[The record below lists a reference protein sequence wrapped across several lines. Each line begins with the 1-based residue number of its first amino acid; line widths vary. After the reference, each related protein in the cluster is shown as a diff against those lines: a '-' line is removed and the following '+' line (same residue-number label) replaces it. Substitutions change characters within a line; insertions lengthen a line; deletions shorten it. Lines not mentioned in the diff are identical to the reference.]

1 MENIIYGYAR
11 VSTKDQNPDRQI
23 KSLIDYGID
32 ERNIITDICTG
43 VNFRR
48 NGYNALSKVLLKVLS
63 KVLVLSKN
71 FGEFSWK
78 FVKLFIL
85 FILFFI
91 VVKIS

>member
-48 NGYNALSKVLLKVLS
+48 NGYKALSKVLLKEGDT
-63 KVLVLSKN
+63 LVIPSIDRLGRNKKSYGK
-71 FGEFSWK
+71 S
-78 FVKLFIL
+78 I
-85 FILFFI
+85 
-91 VVKIS
+91 